1 MYSTIKSIQLL
12 TALLKKYNINKLVLS
27 PGGSDIP
34 IIHSLENDDFFECHS
49 VVDERSAVYYGIGL
63 AQQTKSPVAC
73 ICTSGT
79 AVSNYLPGMTEAF
92 YQDVPIVA
100 ITADKDP
107 YRLNQL
113 MLQKTQQVNIFESV
127 TKKSVN
133 LPVVRAKD
141 LLTRLFRS
149 LTITEQDLCIS
160 IFRLL
165 KTQLYM
171 IVKIFLRLGK
181 STESLPICPPR
192 SGVNMQKG
200 FQNIRK
206 FLSLPVRTTVSRKM
220 TERAL
225 RSSLRNTIALYRLS
239 ICQTSSARAAL

>member
-100 ITADKDP
+100 ITADKED
-107 YRLNQL
+107 R
-113 MLQKTQQVNIFESV
+113 
-127 TKKSVN
+127 KSV
-133 LPVVRAKD
+133 V
-141 LLTRLFRS
+141 
-149 LTITEQDLCIS
+149 
-160 IFRLL
+160 
-165 KTQLYM
+165 
-171 IVKIFLRLGK
+171 
-181 STESLPICPPR
+181 
-192 SGVNMQKG
+192 
-200 FQNIRK
+200 
-206 FLSLPVRTTVSRKM
+206 
-220 TERAL
+220 
-225 RSSLRNTIALYRLS
+225 
-239 ICQTSSARAAL
+239 